1 MSTRRMIFGPR
12 GWYPAQRGR
21 CEAMIAAFTHDR
33 PRAER
38 LPEPIV
44 AAIVPHAGWR
54 FSGRTAWAAIAALP
68 DADVVVLFGN
78 DHGGRARRPALI
90 AEGAWETPFGEVQVD
105 AEFAGRLLE
114 AKVAA
119 MDERAHQEEHSIEIQ
134 MPLVAKRFPDAR
146 VVPILVPHT
155 DDAKR
160 LGETAARLA
169 GEGGRRVVVIG
180 TTDLTHYGDNYGFAP
195 AGDGPAALPWMKKN
209 DASIIEVMRR
219 LAVDEVYAEVEAKG
233 NACGAGPIV
242 ATLAYAK
249 ARGSAGG
256 VAVHYTTSADES
268 PDRGGPFL
276 AVGYVGML
284 F

>member
-1 MSTRRMIFGPR
+1 MRFGPI
-12 GWYPAQRGR
+12 GWYPAQRAR
-21 CEAMIAAFTHDR
+21 CEAMIAEFDHDR
-33 PRAER
+33 PRAEK
-38 LPEPIV
+38 LPDQIV
-44 AAIVPHAGWR
+44 AAIVPHAGWSY
-54 FSGRTAWAAIAALP
+54 SGRTAWAAIAALP

-78 DHGGRARRPALI
+78 DHRGRARRPALI

-114 AKVAA
+114 AQVAA
-119 MDERAHQEEHSIEIQ
+119 LDERSHQEEHSVELQ

-155 DDAKR
+155 DDARR
-160 LGETAARLA
+160 LGEAAARIA
-169 GEGGRRVVVIG
+169 GECGRRVVAVG
-180 TTDLTHYGDNYGFAP
+180 TTDLTHYGQEQYGFAP
-195 AGDGPAALPWMKKN
+195 AGEGPEALSWMKKN
-209 DASIIEVMRR
+209 DASIIDLMRR

-242 ATLAYAK
+242 ATLAYAR

-256 VAVHYTTSADES
+256 VAVHYTTSADEA